1 MSIRRTSHFRDPKL
15 ELQME
20 ELRRAAASSELEEHA
35 NRNGGVHGLGP
46 QDVFE
51 SVAGAQSKANAA
63 LAEARSY
70 TDQEV
75 AQALAEARNYTDQE
89 SAQGLAEARSY
100 TDQAAAQALAQ
111 ARGDTD
117 QESAPAL
124 AEARRYTDREVAQAL
139 AEARSYTDREL
150 AQLQQIVLYRLAGPT
165 SNRPGGVAVGTV
177 YFDTTLGK

>member
-20 ELRRAAASSELEEHA
+20 ELRRAAAISELEEHA

-63 LAEARSY
+63 LSAARSY
-70 TDQEV
+70 TDQK
-75 AQALAEARNYTDQE
+75 
-89 SAQGLAEARSY
+89 
-100 TDQAAAQALAQ
+100 
-111 ARGDTD
+111 
-117 QESAPAL
+117 
-124 AEARRYTDREVAQAL
+124 
-139 AEARSYTDREL
+139 L

-165 SNRPGGVAVGTV
+165 IDRPDGVAVGTV
-177 YFDTTLGK
+177 YFDTTLGKPVWWTGSDWVDAMGNPA